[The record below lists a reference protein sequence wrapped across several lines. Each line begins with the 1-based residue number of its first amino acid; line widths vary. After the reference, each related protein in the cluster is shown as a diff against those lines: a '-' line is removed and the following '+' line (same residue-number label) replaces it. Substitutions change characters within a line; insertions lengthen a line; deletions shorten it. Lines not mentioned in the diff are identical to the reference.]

1 MNPLGLKNTFYN
13 IKKSPIH
20 INRKFRK
27 KYKRVKSVNAIREKQ
42 WDDRFIYDKIPNY
55 DSSNDKNVLINIK
68 SKCNSSRKKL
78 GKINRGNPLSF
89 KDNSLY
95 LYRPLSN
102 KTTILYPMKNGKNVI
117 KTISAKARDLN
128 FKANNASVNAD
139 SFKKLMVL
147 ESNIKNLDLQNINI
161 NSSDKNNNNN
171 FSNINLINLNN
182 IIKLWDELYVINN
195 YRKLFCVIYK
205 ELDDEDK
212 EELYQKET
220 NELISLK
227 NDIFTLKKN
236 IEQRLSTINEIYE
249 LNTQLNTEI
258 INNEN
263 KSNDNI
269 INEISNKIQQL
280 REHTVKVCKSM
291 KKLKLELF
299 VVKNLDK
306 YDIKI
311 IAEKFN
317 FDQNYLIKM
326 KGELNFLRDGFAKYY
341 FNINN
346 DQTPFLLKASEP
358 SKIGNDK
365 DPFVHIIP
373 LNKELKKEI
382 NECSY
387 YIYQEL
393 IAYQNEKYNN
403 KILRCIS
410 PLKRIILKN
419 NEHDIKII
427 NGKEEKDTQ
436 LNVNCNVNN
445 NDVINNNTKIN
456 IDRNINS
463 FVNLKNKTN
472 INNNIYINNN
482 LNFHDDISKNKN
494 NYISNDN
501 IIRNIN
507 NENNE
512 NKDENVEDYTK
523 FENEDKLKDEN
534 ENENENE
541 NNNIYKDNTV
551 QIIQDKDK
559 EKQIDNPIRNN
570 IKHKTSNIGN
580 KKEKER
586 KVNYK
591 NIFLN
596 YKINASES
604 TTNKRLSDAK
614 TNNINIEKLLMNKEK
629 KSDENNK
636 NDELGEKFL
645 VND

>member
-147 ESNIKNLDLQNINI
+147 ESNIKNLDLHNLNI

-419 NEHDIKII
+419 NEEDLKLI
-427 NGKEEKDTQ
+427 NGKEEKENK
-436 LNVNCNVNN
+436 LN
-445 NDVINNNTKIN
+445 
-456 IDRNINS
+456 
-463 FVNLKNKTN
+463 L
-472 INNNIYINNN
+472 NNNISSSNNN
-482 LNFHDDISKNKN
+482 LNLNLKNSSFSIDNTNIKAKYESNEKKDEIEDENKDDNEDKLKNENKN
-494 NYISNDN
+494 DKQSIDK
-501 IIRNIN
+501 N
-507 NENNE
+507 NNNE
-512 NKDENVEDYTK
+512 NKDNNNDEIDKKKVIKNMNRNNKK
-523 FENEDKLKDEN
+523 FKTGMMGSLKD
-534 ENENENE
+534 
-541 NNNIYKDNTV
+541 K
-551 QIIQDKDK
+551 
-559 EKQIDNPIRNN
+559 
-570 IKHKTSNIGN
+570 KHD
-580 KKEKER
+580 
-586 KVNYK
+586 YK
-591 NIFLN
+591 NILMN
-596 YKINASES
+596 YKINER
-604 TTNKRLSDAK
+604 TVNKRKSDINRK
-614 TNNINIEKLLMNKEK
+614 KNNINIEKLYIKKEK
-629 KSDENNK
+629 NNDKFLENNK
-636 NDELGEKFL
+636 NYEIDDKFL
-645 VND
+645 VDKREIKTHHENE